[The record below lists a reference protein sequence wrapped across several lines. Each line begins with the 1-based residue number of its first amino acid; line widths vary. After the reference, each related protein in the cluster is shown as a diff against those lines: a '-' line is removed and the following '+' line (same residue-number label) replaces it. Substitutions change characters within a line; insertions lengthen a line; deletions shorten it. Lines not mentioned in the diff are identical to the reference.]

1 MKPAESL
8 YKLLKRSHAVT
19 SIGMDKKIHSTISGI
34 LDQSTTRPAAA
45 NQPGHSIWRT
55 IMKTKTSKLAAAAMV
70 IIGVLL
76 SMTIFD
82 VGVKPA
88 WAIEQSI
95 DLLRKFNA
103 IHATGTMLNEKG
115 DKVSFEAW
123 ARANEDQTASNHL
136 RIETETGE
144 IDVVSG
150 DRRYQYDPATQTV
163 KITEGYGQAMGIWF
177 GANLLESLKEM
188 VLDWNETYGKDPAT
202 NRDRVFITCS
212 HPSFPCPRSFWIE
225 FDIESKLPVSFKQ
238 WENMAR
244 EGTPG
249 FYMKSIKYLDDLPE
263 GIFEFEIPAGAKV
276 VEQGR
281 TK

>member
-1 MKPAESL
+1 MKPAEEL
-8 YKLLKRSHAVT
+8 YKLLKKSHAVT
-19 SIGMDKKIHSTISGI
+19 SIEMDKKIHSDISGI
-34 LDQSTTRPAAA
+34 LKQSTTRPADV
-45 NQPGHSIWRT
+45 NQPGHLIWRT
-55 IMKTKTSKLAAAAMV
+55 IMKTKTIKLAAAAVV

-95 DLLRKFNA
+95 DLLRQFNA
-103 IHATGTMLNEKG
+103 IHTTGTMLNEKG

-123 ARANEDQTASNHL
+123 ARANEDQTGSNHFRL
-136 RIETETGE
+136 ETEAGA

-177 GANLLESLKEM
+177 GANLLESLKEI

-202 NRDRVFITCS
+202 GRDRVFVTCS
-212 HPSFPCPRSFWIE
+212 HPSFPSPRSFWFE
-225 FDIESKLPVSFKQ
+225 FDVESKLPVSFKQ

-249 FYMKSIKYLDDLPE
+249 FYMKSIKYLDDLPDDM
-263 GIFEFEIPAGAKV
+263 FQFEIPEGAKV
-276 VEQGR
+276 VKE
-281 TK
+281 